1 MTWYRNSIRHIS
13 FCFLWRDSCSA
24 QYNDG
29 GSNLLLFNEVCWLF
43 ERSRGRPNK
52 I

>member
-13 FCFLWRDSCSA
+13 LCFFRRDSYGA
-24 QYNDG
+24 QYYDG

-43 ERSRGRPNK
+43 
-52 I
+52 

>member
-13 FCFLWRDSCSA
+13 LCFLWRDSCSA

-29 GSNLLLFNEVCWLF
+29 GSNLLLFYNDCGLF
-43 ERSRGRPNK
+43 DWSRRRVGSS
-52 I
+52 